1 MLAAGDLVG
10 ASYRIVRLIGHGGMG
25 EVYEALHEP
34 LSRRVALKKIRG
46 DHIASDEL
54 LTRFRR
60 EAEAS
65 AALGHPNIVQ
75 VTDFVLEDE
84 RSPAMVME
92 LLEGRTLRD
101 LVSGALRL
109 EPSRAVFISLQILS
123 GLAAAHDAGIIH
135 RDVKPANVFLQKTL
149 ALRDHVKLLDF
160 GVAKLNE
167 VDTGSKAAIPVTR
180 RGSVLGTRAY
190 MAPEQASG
198 EVVDARADLYAVGA
212 TLYYALS
219 GWKPRDSDPSEKRA
233 PLSTVAK
240 DVPSLL
246 AAIVDKALSD
256 RPKDRF
262 SSAEEMAEALAEFSN
277 AGMGVHPSLPPPVH
291 AHSSTT
297 TTAAAYQSATVEAA
311 PMTVR
316 DARFV
321 GDVLPS
327 GSIRS
332 ASPVIEDKK
341 EEPIQVITKKMAPA
355 QRPIPPNPFADT
367 VPVPE
372 LEGSSAR
379 SARTHHIAAAVR
391 PWYLRGRFF
400 VLVVVFLA
408 LIVGTLFLTRGLR

>member
-10 ASYRIVRLIGHGGMG
+10 ASYRIVRLIGQGGMG

-46 DHIASDEL
+46 DLASDEL

-92 LLEGRTLRD
+92 LLEGRTLRE

-123 GLAAAHDAGIIH
+123 GLAAAHGAGIVH

-160 GVAKLNE
+160 GVAKLTDG
-167 VDTGSKAAIPVTR
+167 DTGSKAAIPVTR
-180 RGSVLGTRAY
+180 RGMVLGTRAY

-198 EVVDARADLYAVGA
+198 EVVDARADLYSVGA

-219 GWKPRDSDPSEKRA
+219 GWKPRGSNPSEKRA
-233 PLSTVAK
+233 PLATIAK
-240 DVPSLL
+240 EVPGAL

-256 RPKDRF
+256 RPEDRF
-262 SSAEEMAEALAEFSN
+262 ASAEEMAEALADFSN
-277 AGMGVHPSLPPPVH
+277 AGIGVHPSLPPP
-291 AHSSTT
+291 ARSHSSTT
-297 TTAAAYQSATVEAA
+297 TTTAAVHQSATMEAA
-311 PMTVR
+311 PKTVR
-316 DARFV
+316 EERFV
-321 GDVLPS
+321 GDVLSS
-327 GSIRS
+327 GSLRS
-332 ASPVIEDKK
+332 ASPIIENKLDA
-341 EEPIQVITKKMAPA
+341 PIQVITKKMAQQP
-355 QRPIPPNPFADT
+355 RPVLPSAFADT

-372 LEGSSAR
+372 LESS
-379 SARTHHIAAAVR
+379 SHQVVTSVR
-391 PWYLRGRFF
+391 PWYLRGTFF
-400 VLVVVFLA
+400 LLVVLFVA
-408 LIVGTLFLTRGLR
+408 LILGTLVLTRGLR